1 MNTKFKVLVADDSV
15 EDQQITQ
22 FVLKNDPNFQIN
34 TCVSNGDQ
42 VIAYFNGWH
51 AFADRTIYPLPDIL
65 LLDLD
70 MPYRDGF
77 EVLRWLKSHPQ
88 ADLIIVMF
96 TSSDLEEHVNKA
108 SALGAN
114 GYIVKPSTVR
124 ELQSVPG
131 RLLAIV
137 NGVRYH
143 EEGVSPLFRYES
155 LGPTDTGLGSFL

>member
-1 MNTKFKVLVADDSV
+1 MNSKYKVLVADDSV

-22 FVLKNDPNFQIN
+22 FVLRNDPHFQIS

-42 VIAYFNGWH
+42 VIAYFKGWY
-51 AFADRTIYPLPDIL
+51 AFADRVRYPLPDIL
-65 LLDLD
+65 LLDMD

-88 ADLIIVMF
+88 DNLITVML
-96 TSSDLEEHVNKA
+96 TSSDLEEHVARA

-114 GYIVKPSTVR
+114 GYIVKPGTVR

-131 RLLAIV
+131 RLLGIV
-137 NGVRYH
+137 NAVRH
-143 EEGVSPLFRYES
+143 SEEGANPLFRFES
-155 LGPTDTGLGSFL
+155 LEATDTGLGSFL